1 MSANQTSLNA
11 CSKAQ
16 SPLQS
21 CRPLRLG
28 VKPPTSGAPWASAR
42 RCCAA
47 VLASGAL
54 LAGLS
59 LALRPTS
66 AGATPAD
73 ATPAAPATTLT
84 APDATLAAPATSL
97 AAPATPGSATRDPVS
112 CQTVRFSDVGWTDV
126 TATTALVTQ
135 LLRSIGYSPTVTVL
149 SVPVTFASIQN
160 NDIDV
165 FLGNWMPAQE
175 GDRGR
180 YVADGSVVVIGANLT
195 GAKYTL
201 AVPAY
206 TFAAGLQDFKD
217 IQRFGPA
224 LNDSI
229 YGIEP
234 GNDGNRHVL
243 EMLKQNQF
251 GLGGFRLIES
261 SEQGMLAQV
270 ERAYRDKKP
279 IVFLAWEPHP
289 MNMRFDLKYLAGGDE
304 VFGPNFGGATIY
316 TVTRKGYSAECP
328 NMGRLLANLKFTLR
342 GESEMMAAIL
352 DRHEP
357 PDLAATEWLKAN
369 PTATEA
375 WLAGVL
381 TFDGRPAATALA
393 HAAPPPRPGG
403 FEQWIVSHKIPIG
416 DAMAVA
422 IDFIKAHGTFLFN
435 GISIVIR
442 GMVDGVTT
450 LLRALP
456 APLLIVAVAVL
467 AWLLRRSLS
476 LAAFVAL
483 ALLFILNQGYWLATL
498 ETLSLVMVATLA
510 STAIGVPMGIAA
522 AHRPRL
528 FAALRPVLDLM
539 QTLPTFVYLI
549 PTLVLFGLGVV
560 PGLIS
565 TVIFALPAPIRL
577 THLGISSVPKPL
589 IEAGEAFGATPMQLL
604 WKVELPSAA
613 STIVAGITQCIML
626 SLSMV
631 VIAALVGAGGLGVPV
646 VRALNSVQVG
656 MGFEAGFTIVLLA
669 IILDRIS
676 RPKERGASR

>member
-1 MSANQTSLNA
+1 MTLSSYALM
-11 CSKAQ
+11 
-16 SPLQS
+16 
-21 CRPLRLG
+21 
-28 VKPPTSGAPWASAR
+28 
-42 RCCAA
+42 A
-47 VLASGAL
+47 VLALPVQAE
-54 LAGLS
+54 
-59 LALRPTS
+59 
-66 AGATPAD
+66 
-73 ATPAAPATTLT
+73 AAPALPST
-84 APDATLAAPATSL
+84 AATLGNSPAPLSAAPPPT
-97 AAPATPGSATRDPVS
+97 GGRRDPPS

-126 TATTALVTQ
+126 TSTTALIAQ
-135 LLRSIGYSPTVTVL
+135 LLRSIGYLPTVTVL
-149 SVPVTFASIQN
+149 SVPVTFASLQN
-160 NDIDV
+160 NDLDV
-165 FLGNWMPAQE
+165 FLGNWMPAQA
-175 GDRGR
+175 GDRGH
-180 YVADGSVVVIGANLT
+180 YVEDGSVVVIGANLT

-206 TFAAGLQDFKD
+206 TYAAGLKDFKD
-217 IQRFGPA
+217 IQRFGPE

-243 EMLKQNQF
+243 DMLRQDQF
-251 GLGGFRLIES
+251 GLGGFKLIES

-270 ERAYRDKKP
+270 ERAYHNKKP

-304 VFGPNFGGATIY
+304 FFGPNYGGATIY

-357 PDLAATEWLKAN
+357 PDSAATEWLKAN
-369 PTATEA
+369 PTAVKA
-375 WLAGVL
+375 WLAGVM
-381 TFDGRPAATALA
+381 TFDGRPATDALA
-393 HAAPPPRPGG
+393 RAAPPPRPGG
-403 FEQWIVSHKIPIG
+403 FEQWIVNHKIPVG

-422 IDFIKAHGTFLFN
+422 IDYVKAHGTFLFD

-442 GMVDGVTT
+442 GMVNGLTAV
-450 LLRALP
+450 LHAVP
-456 APLLIVAVAVL
+456 AAVLIIAVAAL
-467 AWLLRRSLS
+467 AWLLRRSWM
-476 LAAFVAL
+476 LAGFVAL

-510 STAIGVPMGIAA
+510 STAIGVPLGIAA

-604 WKVELPSAA
+604 WKVELPARHPPSSPA
-613 STIVAGITQCIML
+613 
-626 SLSMV
+626 SLS
-631 VIAALVGAGGLGVPV
+631 
-646 VRALNSVQVG
+646 
-656 MGFEAGFTIVLLA
+656 
-669 IILDRIS
+669 
-676 RPKERGASR
+676 ASC

>member
-1 MSANQTSLNA
+1 MGTLIL
-11 CSKAQ
+11 
-16 SPLQS
+16 PLIGS
-21 CRPLRLG
+21 I
-28 VKPPTSGAPWASAR
+28 AH
-42 RCCAA
+42 
-47 VLASGAL
+47 
-54 LAGLS
+54 
-59 LALRPTS
+59 
-66 AGATPAD
+66 
-73 ATPAAPATTLT
+73 AAPAGDT
-84 APDATLAAPATSL
+84 AAPAGDAVTPARDAG
-97 AAPATPGSATRDPVS
+97 AAPAHDAAAPAANVTASAAGRRDPIG

-135 LLRSIGYSPTVTVL
+135 LLRSIGYSPTITVL
-149 SVPVTFASIQN
+149 SVPVTFASVQN

-175 GDRGR
+175 ADRAR
-180 YVADGSVVVIGANLT
+180 YVEDGSVVVIGPNLT

-206 TFAAGLQDFKD
+206 TYAAGLRDFKD
-217 IQRFGPA
+217 IQHFAPA
-224 LNDSI
+224 LSESI

-251 GLGGFRLIES
+251 GLGSFKLVES

-289 MNMRFDLKYLAGGDE
+289 MNMRFDLKYLSGGDE

-316 TVTRKGYSAECP
+316 TVTRRGYSAECP

-352 DRHEP
+352 DRHEAP
-357 PDLAATEWLKAN
+357 EIAAAEWLKAN
-369 PTATEA
+369 PTATKA

-381 TFDGRPAATALA
+381 TFDGRPGVSALA
-393 HAAPPPRPGG
+393 RTAPPPRPSG
-403 FEQWIVSHKIPIG
+403 FEQWIVSHKIPVG

-422 IDFIKAHGTFLFN
+422 IDYVKTHGTYLFS

-442 GMVDGVTT
+442 GMVDGVTA

-456 APLLIVAVAVL
+456 APLLIVAVAAL
-467 AWLLRRSLS
+467 AWALRRSLS
-476 LAAFVAL
+476 LSLFVAL

-510 STAIGVPMGIAA
+510 STAIGVPLGIAA

-528 FAALRPVLDLM
+528 FAALRPALDLM

-589 IEAGEAFGATPMQLL
+589 IEAGEAFGATPTQLL

-669 IILDRIS
+669 IILDRMS
-676 RPKERGASR
+676 RPKERGVSR